1 MKYRRE
7 TKCVRENP
15 QEKEKMRQGKGHIKE
30 EKGAV
35 EIGKSIC
42 RRVGDKE
49 HMLEKEAM

>member
-7 TKCVRENP
+7 TKCVREPTRKGKN
-15 QEKEKMRQGKGHIKE
+15 ERGKGHIRE

-49 HMLEKEAM
+49 SMLEREAT